1 MEFLIFHGKTEII
14 HMHMCVVLI
23 VDMKISLM
31 DLVKMMIKRKEEI
44 SDGI

>member
-1 MEFLIFHGKTEII
+1 
-14 HMHMCVVLI
+14 MHMCVVLI

-44 SDGI
+44 SDGF

>member
-1 MEFLIFHGKTEII
+1 
-14 HMHMCVVLI
+14 MHMCVVLI

>member
-1 MEFLIFHGKTEII
+1 
-14 HMHMCVVLI
+14 MHMCVVLI

-31 DLVKMMIKRKEEI
+31 DLVKMMIKRKVEI